1 MHLPDTPPLP
11 ARSPSL
17 LILSFTA
24 IVLLATHNTRGQQA
38 TSKDAPP
45 AVNPEINAQF
55 TDPDVREFIKRFES
69 ESREIYAQR
78 EAIVGA
84 LGLRPG
90 MAVADVG
97 AGTGLFTRLMADKV
111 GPAGTV
117 YAVEISAPFLRH
129 IAEQAKARHQ
139 PQVKT
144 VRGAQNR
151 TNLAPG
157 SVDLVFIC
165 DVYHH
170 VEQPDPWLA
179 TIHSALRPGGRLV
192 LIEFDRARATA
203 SSFVKKH
210 VRDDR
215 EVFIDEIAAA
225 GFETIA
231 TPGAPALK
239 ENFFQAFRKV
249 AVRPAQPKP

>member
-1 MHLPDTPPLP
+1 MHLPAAPPRP
-11 ARSPSL
+11 SRWPSL
-17 LILSFTA
+17 LVLSVTA
-24 IVLLATHNTRGQQA
+24 VVLLASHGRGQQA

-55 TDPDVREFIKRFES
+55 ADPDVREFIQRFES
-69 ESREIYAQR
+69 ESREIYARR

-84 LGLRPG
+84 LGLKPG

-117 YAVEISAPFLRH
+117 YAVEISAPFLKH
-129 IAEQAKARHQ
+129 IAEQTRAQHQ

-151 TNLAPG
+151 TKLPPG

-192 LIEFDRARATA
+192 LIEFDRARAAA

-215 EVFIDEIAAA
+215 EVFLDEIAAA

-239 ENFFQAFRKV
+239 ENFFQAFRK
-249 AVRPAQPKP
+249 AAGHPAKPKS

>member
-1 MHLPDTPPLP
+1 MRPQP
-11 ARSPSL
+11 RWPSL
-17 LILSFTA
+17 VLAAS
-24 IVLLATHNTRGQQA
+24 IVALLAPCGWGQ
-38 TSKDAPP
+38 TTKEAPP

-55 TDPDVREFIKRFES
+55 TDPNVREFIKRFES
-69 ESREIYAQR
+69 EAREIYARR

-84 LGLRPG
+84 LGLAPG

-111 GPAGTV
+111 GREGTV
-117 YAVEISAPFLRH
+117 YAVEISAPFLKH
-129 IAEQAKARHQ
+129 IADQARAQNQ

-157 SVDLVFIC
+157 SVDLVFVC

-179 TIHSALRPGGRLV
+179 TIHSALRPGGRLI
-192 LIEFDRARATA
+192 LIEFDRARAPA

-215 EVFIDEIAAA
+215 EVFIDEVAAA
-225 GFETIA
+225 GFEPVA

-249 AVRPAQPKP
+249 AARPVKPKS